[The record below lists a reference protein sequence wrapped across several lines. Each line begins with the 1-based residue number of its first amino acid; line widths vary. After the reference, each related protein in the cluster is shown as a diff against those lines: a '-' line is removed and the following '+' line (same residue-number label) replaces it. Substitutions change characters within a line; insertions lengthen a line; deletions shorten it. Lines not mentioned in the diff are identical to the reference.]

1 MTLIL
6 ILIIIAL
13 VAYYYYR
20 KNLPAADANSD
31 DKFAQIQQTNRT
43 LASFLKNELG
53 GQDLNE
59 LRLKLNGRTLSEILE
74 ENETWETENDTLTRT
89 KNELEAE
96 IISLN
101 TAWKSRVNEKEQI
114 IKRAKQ
120 ELSEFKDKYSKKVQQ
135 LDAEQVENNKLN
147 EKVEKLEKEIEQ
159 LRRDNG

>member
-1 MTLIL
+1 MTNIIL

-13 VAYYYYR
+13 VAYYYR
-20 KNLPAADANSD
+20 QKNLTSPDSP
-31 DKFAQIQQTNRT
+31 DKFTQLQQTNRT

-59 LRLKLNGRTLSEILE
+59 LRLKLNGRTLSEILA
-74 ENETWETENDTLTRT
+74 ENETYEIETDTLTRT
-89 KNELEAE
+89 KNELQAE

-114 IKRAKQ
+114 IKHTKQ
-120 ELSEFKDKYSKKVQQ
+120 ELSEFKAKYSKKTQQ
-135 LDAEQVENNKLN
+135 LDTEQVENNKLT
-147 EKVEKLEKEIEQ
+147 EKVERLEKEIAQ

>member
-20 KNLPAADANSD
+20 KNLPATGANSD

-59 LRLKLNGRTLSEILE
+59 LRLKLNGKTLSEILE
-74 ENETWETENDTLTRT
+74 ENET
-89 KNELEAE
+89 
-96 IISLN
+96 
-101 TAWKSRVNEKEQI
+101 
-114 IKRAKQ
+114 
-120 ELSEFKDKYSKKVQQ
+120 
-135 LDAEQVENNKLN
+135 
-147 EKVEKLEKEIEQ
+147 
-159 LRRDNG
+159 